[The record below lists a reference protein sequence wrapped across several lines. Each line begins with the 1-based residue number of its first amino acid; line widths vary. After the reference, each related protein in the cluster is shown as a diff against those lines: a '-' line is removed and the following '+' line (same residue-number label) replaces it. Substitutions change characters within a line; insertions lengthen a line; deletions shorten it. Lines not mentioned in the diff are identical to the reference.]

1 MKTRTTQHSITPKR
15 TRVYL
20 DIRPPTHLLPPSQE
34 RRRCLQGSHFC
45 PVPHLKTTPEEFSAA
60 WTFHNA
66 KACLKKRRGGAG
78 NSPAQP
84 LAGGD
89 AGHDDALGSRGGH
102 SLERPLPKLL
112 KEQLLLQLRPQRQRG
127 AAVGKLKRTRGLHL
141 RTRNLGVL
149 TRAWRSAHEPAW
161 SCPGTEARLLALRVL
176 CSQRRAS
183 VAARLS
189 TPGS

>member
-1 MKTRTTQHSITPKR
+1 MKTRPTQHNITPKL

-20 DIRPPTHLLPPSQE
+20 SIRTSIHTPVSTLPGAATMPSGFTFLPCATFE
-34 RRRCLQGSHFC
+34 RSSRRVQRGLDFLRRQ
-45 PVPHLKTTPEEFSAA
+45 
-60 WTFHNA
+60 
-66 KACLKKRRGGAG
+66 ACLKKRRGGGAG

-127 AAVGKLKRTRGLHL
+127 AAVGKLERTRGLHL
-141 RTRNLGVL
+141 RSPKPLGVL
-149 TRAWRSAHEPAW
+149 TRSWRSAHE
-161 SCPGTEARLLALRVL
+161 LAAGVE
-176 CSQRRAS
+176 
-183 VAARLS
+183 LS
-189 TPGS
+189 RY

>member
-1 MKTRTTQHSITPKR
+1 MKTRTTQHNITPKL
-15 TRVYL
+15 TPIHPY
-20 DIRPPTHLLPPSQE
+20 IHLLPQQQ
-34 RRRCLQGSHFC
+34 CLQGSHFC
-45 PVPHLKTTPEEFSAA
+45 PVPHLKDPPEEFSTVWTSYDAKRASESGAA
-60 WTFHNA
+60 
-66 KACLKKRRGGAG
+66 GAG

-127 AAVGKLKRTRGLHL
+127 AAVGKLERTRGLHL
-141 RTRNLGVL
+141 RTRNLWGIL
-149 TRAWRSAHEPAW
+149 RAHGGARTSWPPAW
-161 SCPGTEARLLALRVL
+161 SCPGTEARPPLLRVL
-176 CSQRRAS
+176 CSQWRVS

-189 TPGS
+189 TPES